1 MWMVRKSQS
10 VAAPARQLGGREGV
24 RVVEYMGC
32 YAAAPSVV
40 RERWGGQLEE
50 TVQPKRDFTVN
61 SWSRVWPQKSAGM
74 ETRARDW
81 RERTGRGR
89 PQVGGQ
95 GGVGMLHGVARR
107 PAQSQQGTC
116 NRRMLCGDGQVL
128 CGLVGQSKRAL
139 EREGTRVQEG
149 RGPREDFWWEAVG
162 GSAVYGV
169 ARWPCG
175 SQARPKSNKRVTL
188 LRRHRV
194 CGGRH
199 ACRARRT
206 ATGMDEKGVR
216 GSRELNREM
225 GVEHANTRGVQ

>member
-1 MWMVRKSQS
+1 MR
-10 VAAPARQLGGREGV
+10 R
-24 RVVEYMGC
+24 
-32 YAAAPSVV
+32 
-40 RERWGGQLEE
+40 
-50 TVQPKRDFTVN
+50 
-61 SWSRVWPQKSAGM
+61 
-74 ETRARDW
+74 RAN
-81 RERTGRGR
+81 
-89 PQVGGQ
+89 V
-95 GGVGMLHGVARR
+95 
-107 PAQSQQGTC
+107 
-116 NRRMLCGDGQVL
+116 
-128 CGLVGQSKRAL
+128 CGLVGQRPP
-139 EREGTRVQEG
+139 EREGIPRVHEG

-206 ATGMDEKGVR
+206 ATGMDEKEQGVR